1 MKQASSW
8 MTSTMY
14 QVLDNVKNV
23 AADVILSGEKKGSLF
38 VMSVGEAYVKKTSQ
52 TDSATTWHARL
63 GHVGYQILQQISSKR
78 LLDGL
83 PTLKNVHEDVVCQD
97 LMGPTRTPSCSH
109 NHYVMVLV
117 DDYSRKGWRCMDPTT
132 KKSITSRDVMFDEI
146 SSWKTVD
153 EVLKVAALPDNSE
166 KQIYQNIEEDS
177 ESPNRNASRKE
188 GDDTV
193 CYEEAKGCLEWE
205 IAMQDE
211 IEALRRNDT
220 WELVPKPENSQPVTC
235 KWVYRLKKKS
245 DGTIDR
251 YKARLVARGFSQSD
265 GLYYEETFS
274 PVAKM
279 VTVRSIFSL
288 AAFKNWKIWQL
299 DVNNAFLYGELD
311 REVLM
316 EQPPGFVSEEFPT
329 HVCLLKNALY
339 GLKQAPRAWYGKVAQ
354 YFIFCGFRV
363 VDLDSSLFVK
373 TKSKGHLLVLLYVDD
388 MLITGENEAEISC
401 LRNDLS
407 VCFEMK
413 NLGEIGCFLGLEV
426 KKTGHGFFVSQRSY
440 AKNLLDRFGMGE
452 SNGIATP
459 MEPYLKLNKEE
470 WQPLSSCK
478 VHDDFKL
485 KGFTDADWAGDAS
498 DRRSTSGYCFNIGSA
513 VVSWCSKKQSTVALS
528 STEAEYMAA
537 TIATQ
542 ECIWLK
548 RLIGDIYGKVNY
560 TVPIECDNESAIR
573 LASNPVFHGRT
584 KHVEIHHH
592 FVREK
597 VLNQEVELKG
607 IHTNDQVADIFT
619 KALAK
624 PKFESFKTA
633 LGVIDS

>member
-1 MKQASSW
+1 
-8 MTSTMY
+8 
-14 QVLDNVKNV
+14 
-23 AADVILSGEKKGSLF
+23 
-38 VMSVGEAYVKKTSQ
+38 
-52 TDSATTWHARL
+52 
-63 GHVGYQILQQISSKR
+63 
-78 LLDGL
+78 
-83 PTLKNVHEDVVCQD
+83 
-97 LMGPTRTPSCSH
+97 MGACT
-109 NHYVMVLV
+109 
-117 DDYSRKGWRCMDPTT
+117 
-132 KKSITSRDVMFDEI
+132 
-146 SSWKTVD
+146 
-153 EVLKVAALPDNSE
+153 
-166 KQIYQNIEEDS
+166 
-177 ESPNRNASRKE
+177 
-188 GDDTV
+188 
-193 CYEEAKGCLEWE
+193 
-205 IAMQDE
+205 
-211 IEALRRNDT
+211 
-220 WELVPKPENSQPVTC
+220 KPENSQPVTC

-251 YKARLVARGFSQSD
+251 YKARLVARGFSQSY
-265 GLYYEETFS
+265 GLDYEETFS

-299 DVNNAFLYGELD
+299 DVKNAFLYGELD

-329 HVCLLKNALY
+329 HVCLLKKALY

-363 VDLDSSLFVK
+363 ADSDSSLFVK

-407 VCFEMK
+407 VRFEMK

-426 KKTGHGFFVSQRSY
+426 KKTGHGFFISQRSY

-470 WQPLSSCK
+470 GQPLRDERKFRQLVGSLIYLTTTRPEIAFSVSVISQFMQSPRSSHLDAAK
-478 VHDDFKL
+478 RILRYIKGSLDYGLLYKNSNDFKL
-485 KGFTDADWAGDAS
+485 KGFTDADWVGDAS

-624 PKFESFKTA
+624 PKFESFRTA
-633 LGVIDS
+633 LGVIDINLGESEVGIKDVKFINVRGTSDTEVAVDVQCSKVKPCQDIQFVGLDLITKGTRQPTTASCSNADHELALDKFLHSS

>member
-1 MKQASSW
+1 MFFVGASS
-8 MTSTMY
+8 
-14 QVLDNVKNV
+14 
-23 AADVILSGEKKGSLF
+23 
-38 VMSVGEAYVKKTSQ
+38 
-52 TDSATTWHARL
+52 
-63 GHVGYQILQQISSKR
+63 
-78 LLDGL
+78 
-83 PTLKNVHEDVVCQD
+83 
-97 LMGPTRTPSCSH
+97 
-109 NHYVMVLV
+109 
-117 DDYSRKGWRCMDPTT
+117 
-132 KKSITSRDVMFDEI
+132 DEP
-146 SSWKTVD
+146 
-153 EVLKVAALPDNSE
+153 E
-166 KQIYQNIEEDS
+166 
-177 ESPNRNASRKE
+177 
-188 GDDTV
+188 

-251 YKARLVARGFSQSD
+251 YKARLVARGFSQSY
-265 GLYYEETFS
+265 GLDYEETFS

-288 AAFKNWKIWQL
+288 AAFKSWKIWQL
-299 DVNNAFLYGELD
+299 DVKNAFLYGELD

-316 EQPPGFVSEEFPT
+316 EQPPGFVSKEFPT
-329 HVCLLKNALY
+329 HVCLLKKELY
-339 GLKQAPRAWYGKVAQ
+339 GLKQAPRAWYV
-354 YFIFCGFRV
+354 R
-363 VDLDSSLFVK
+363 
-373 TKSKGHLLVLLYVDD
+373 
-388 MLITGENEAEISC
+388 
-401 LRNDLS
+401 
-407 VCFEMK
+407 FEMK

-426 KKTGHGFFVSQRSY
+426 KKTGHGFFISQRSY

-470 WQPLSSCK
+470 GQPLRDERK
-478 VHDDFKL
+478 FRQLIGQV
-485 KGFTDADWAGDAS
+485 TQS

-624 PKFESFKTA
+624 PKFESFRTA
-633 LGVIDS
+633 LGVIDSSMH